1 VAVALGLLQRGAR
14 GQSLSSREQ
23 RFLKRTLTDVAS
35 VIPIG
40 IVMLLPITAVGHAFF
55 LAMLQK
61 YAPGLVSAVSKFLYL
76 EEYNRFCL
84 RIPLQGRVKI
94 DFVEHRYEH
103 ECLDRSFVRLVSQGT
118 SNLLLHLDM

>member
-1 VAVALGLLQRGAR
+1 MSTDPPSPYLQDAWRGTKLLGSDVAAALGLLQRGAR
-14 GQSLSSREQ
+14 GQSLSAREQ

-61 YAPGLVSAVSKFLYL
+61 YAPGLV
-76 EEYNRFCL
+76 R
-84 RIPLQGRVKI
+84 RIR
-94 DFVEHRYEH
+94 
-103 ECLDRSFVRLVSQGT
+103 CSF
-118 SNLLLHLDM
+118 SNLLSI